1 MNSLY
6 SFTHK
11 YLYMYIRNLHVYKG
25 IGYESYIHTFPPIF
39 HFSG

>member
-11 YLYMYIRNLHVYKG
+11 YLYIRNLHVYKG
-25 IGYESYIHTFPPIF
+25 IGYESYIHAFPPIF